1 MKNLLLDVKK
11 CGYFWFIFEEFS
23 DAAFLCTRW
32 SDGISQLGK
41 FLESENNFPCHLDIN
56 GSCAQGDFSE
66 WKIYFRQEPFSFI
79 WLVGTFEFILF
90 LKGMLVIFW
99 GSFE

>member
-1 MKNLLLDVKK
+1 MD
-11 CGYFWFIFEEFS
+11 IFGLFLRNFPTRLFFVHVGLTEF
-23 DAAFLCTRW
+23 
-32 SDGISQLGK
+32 SQLGK

-56 GSCAQGDFSE
+56 RSCAQGDFSE